1 MAAVLQ
7 GGKRDRL
14 TSDSA
19 GTPTTPK
26 FTITNFTE
34 SFSLDSGSS
43 TNEQIGDV
51 LSTLIQ
57 TLIRKGILNGT
68 LAA

>member
-7 GGKRDRL
+7 GGQRDSL

-26 FTITNFTE
+26 FTITNFNE
-34 SFSLDSGSS
+34 DLDFDCDTATLGVTSDCLG
-43 TNEQIGDV
+43 
-51 LSTLIQ
+51 TLIKI
-57 TLIRKGILNGT
+57 LIQKGIINGT
-68 LAA
+68 IA

>member
-1 MAAVLQ
+1 MVAVLQ
-7 GGKRDRL
+7 GGTRD
-14 TSDSA
+14 TIYKDSS
-19 GTPTTPK
+19 GTEQK

-34 SFSLDSGSS
+34 SFSLDSGGSS
-43 TNEQIGDV
+43 NEQIGDV

-57 TLIRKGILNGT
+57 TLIRKGVINGT